1 MPLPA
6 GMTKKAKTATKTVM
20 GAQPTLFLDKLG
32 ERLAFERSGTRL
44 YEALVSKH
52 DAFGSF
58 AGGPSKGDLE
68 AILQEEYRHFTML
81 ASTIKQLG
89 GDPTVVTPSAD
100 LRHGVAR
107 DRAGDRGS
115 ADDPAAIAGGHSD
128 CRTGR

>member
-1 MPLPA
+1 
-6 GMTKKAKTATKTVM
+6 M

-81 ASTIKQLG
+81 SVYDQAAGRGPHGRDPIG
-89 GDPTVVTPSAD
+89 GSPLP
-100 LRHGVAR
+100 RR
-107 DRAGDRGS
+107 
-115 ADDPAAIAGGHSD
+115 
-128 CRTGR
+128 RTGSCR